1 MAEHSQIGE
10 DGVGWDGCGSNETSS
25 LVTDVVIYGLTRMP
39 ANITVNGNGTTVEP
53 SEDPADQAFYDSN
66 VMRLQVSD
74 LVLDWCDELEREIS
88 WTFFS

>member
-1 MAEHSQIGE
+1 MS
-10 DGVGWDGCGSNETSS
+10 WDGCSSNHTST

-39 ANITVNGNGTTVEP
+39 ANITVSVTGNGTTIEP
-53 SEDPADQAFYDSN
+53 SENPEDQAFYDSN

-74 LVLDWCDELEREIS
+74 LVLDWCDELEREIR